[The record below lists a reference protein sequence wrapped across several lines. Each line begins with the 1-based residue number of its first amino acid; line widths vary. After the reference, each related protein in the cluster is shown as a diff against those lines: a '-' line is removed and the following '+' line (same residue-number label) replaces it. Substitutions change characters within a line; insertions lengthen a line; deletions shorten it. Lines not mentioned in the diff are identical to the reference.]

1 MSFYLVLPIVLPLS
15 CAILSL
21 FLWRRTAAQKTVGIV
36 GSTAMV
42 AAGTLI
48 FGSVRSHGIQ
58 VVQIG
63 SWPAPFGITLVAD
76 TLSATLV
83 LLTGVVVLATF
94 VASLSEIG
102 PRPMAF
108 GYCALLHILSMGICG
123 AFLTGD
129 IFNLY
134 VWYEVMLI
142 ASFVLLGLGGQRSQL
157 EATIK
162 YVTLNLIASA
172 FFLAAVGVLYGIVG
186 TLSMADLAQHLRG
199 SSPPP
204 LTLTLATLFFIAF
217 GIKAAVFPLF
227 FWLPASYPAP
237 AAPVAAVFAG
247 LLTKVGVYSLLRFFT
262 LIFPPDLVPSSHRL
276 ILLVSGL
283 TLLVGILGAIP
294 QNNLRKSF
302 SFILVSHVGY
312 LLAGIGLFSPLAMVG
327 SLFYLIHDIVAKT
340 GMFLFAGLLER
351 LTHHSDISAMGGV
364 YRSHPGIAWLFVLL
378 VLAVSGIPPLSGFW
392 GKLMLIQAGIAQ
404 KEYGMAAL
412 LLVAGFLTLYALMKV
427 WSEVLWKDRPEQPSG
442 GSRSQGPAAHPPP
455 ALVAPVAL
463 LVAFTLL
470 MGVWPGPFHA
480 VASAAA
486 RELLNADL
494 YIRAVLEARP

>member
-1 MSFYLVLPIVLPLS
+1 
-15 CAILSL
+15 
-21 FLWRRTAAQKTVGIV
+21 
-36 GSTAMV
+36 
-42 AAGTLI
+42 
-48 FGSVRSHGIQ
+48 
-58 VVQIG
+58 
-63 SWPAPFGITLVAD
+63 
-76 TLSATLV
+76 
-83 LLTGVVVLATF
+83 
-94 VASLSEIG
+94 
-102 PRPMAF
+102 
-108 GYCALLHILSMGICG
+108 
-123 AFLTGD
+123 
-129 IFNLY
+129 
-134 VWYEVMLI
+134 
-142 ASFVLLGLGGQRSQL
+142 
-157 EATIK
+157 
-162 YVTLNLIASA
+162 
-172 FFLAAVGVLYGIVG
+172 
-186 TLSMADLAQHLRG
+186 
-199 SSPPP
+199 
-204 LTLTLATLFFIAF
+204 
-217 GIKAAVFPLF
+217 
-227 FWLPASYPAP
+227 
-237 AAPVAAVFAG
+237 
-247 LLTKVGVYSLLRFFT
+247 VYSLLRFFT

-312 LLAGIGLFSPLAMVG
+312 LLAGIGLFSPLAMAG

-455 ALVAPVAL
+455 ALVAPVTL

-486 RELLNADL
+486 RELFNADL